1 MFKFFS
7 LLLISVSYL
16 FADNPNPSS
25 FDDFDLIVV
34 DQDANEVVIQNG
46 TYVVRFEGGYMKITI
61 RGSRYT
67 YMENIYGSTSYS
79 SGTVYNGKLYAEGVL
94 EMGRVYSTY
103 LTYGGTK
110 FTKQ

>member
-34 DQDANEVVIQNG
+34 DQDANEVVIQ
-46 TYVVRFEGGYMKITI
+46 KLPKAP
-61 RGSRYT
+61 
-67 YMENIYGSTSYS
+67 
-79 SGTVYNGKLYAEGVL
+79 NGKKIKNVEVFINL
-94 EMGRVYSTY
+94 
-103 LTYGGTK
+103 K
-110 FTKQ
+110 N